1 MSKKNA
7 CMEIKAGKFEAI
19 GYEQA
24 MEINGGVTGNPR
36 TEISVIISGIIKVIN
51 FFS

>member
-19 GYEQA
+19 GDEQA
-24 MEINGGVTGNPR
+24 LQINGGVTGNPR
-36 TEISVIISGIIKVIN
+36 TEISVIITGILKVID